1 MTYMERSVISFV
13 GKTVFDKKSKSGYGY
28 VFLPELQLLASDELS
43 TFQLVVVYLVE
54 NVKELLRAHEGITHE
69 VYLDNENSTVVPQE
83 VVDAMLPYYSK
94 KAYGNPTLTHKPGWE
109 AFEAIMESQQKIAK
123 YLGAKILEELTF
135 TPSETEANNL
145 ALMGAAFANKAR
157 GKKILISEIE
167 PINVLSV
174 TELLQKYGFTTTKV
188 AVNTEGTVDLEKL
201 KEAVDNE
208 TVLVSISH
216 VNNEIGTIQPI
227 KEALAIVK
235 DKNPLTIFHTECSD
249 AYARIPFDVQAL
261 KVDMATISSYKIL
274 GPRGIGALYIR
285 EGVNV
290 EKILEGQIGTQKLWP
305 GVENTPLIVGF
316 TKASELA
323 FTNFEANVARM
334 RSLRDR
340 LVDGIFKEL
349 TDVKFNG
356 TRGEQR
362 SPDNA
367 NISFLRAE
375 GEALTIEL
383 SLKGVYV
390 SSGSACSRRLLQPS
404 HVLVAIGRRFS
415 EAHGSILMKTTRY
428 MTEED
433 IDYVLEVLPTAVN
446 RIRGIVGNTGVD

>member
-1 MTYMERSVISFV
+1 MFV
-13 GKTVFDKKSKSGYGY
+13 
-28 VFLPELQLLASDELS
+28 
-43 TFQLVVVYLVE
+43 LVE
-54 NVKELLRAHEGITHE
+54 NVRELLKAHEGIIHE
-69 VYLDNENSTVVPQE
+69 VYLDNENSTIVPQE
-83 VVDAMLPYYSK
+83 VVDAMLPYYER

-109 AFEAIMESQQKIAK
+109 AFETVMESQQKLSK

-145 ALMGAAFANKAR
+145 AIIGAAFANKAK
-157 GKKILISEIE
+157 GKKIVISEIE
-167 PINVLSV
+167 PINVLQV
-174 TELLQKYGFTTTKV
+174 AEMMQKYGFTTVKV
-188 AVNTEGTVDLEKL
+188 PVNAEGTIDLKKL
-201 KEAVDNE
+201 KEAVDKE
-208 TVLVSISH
+208 TVLVSIQV

-227 KEALAIVK
+227 KEAVSIVK
-235 DKNPLTIFHTECSD
+235 ENNPSAVFHTDASD
-249 AYARIPFDVQAL
+249 AYGRIPLDVQNL
-261 KVDMATISSYKIL
+261 DVDMATVSSFKIL

-305 GVENTPLIVGF
+305 GIENTPLIVGF

-323 FTNFEANVARM
+323 FTDFDQNVNRM
-334 RSLRDR
+334 RSLRDK

-349 TDVKFNG
+349 TDVKLNG
-356 TRGEQR
+356 ARGEKR

-383 SLKGVYV
+383 SLSGIYV

-433 IDYVLEVLPTAVN
+433 IAYVLEILPNAVN
-446 RIRGIVGNTGVD
+446 RIRGIVGSTGVD